1 MNAEANIGGSIMR
14 CIDVKSDQ
22 LCLNLVDKHLAW
34 FLLIAMRFLRLVK
47 SKFLMFL
54 LGALCLL
61 EALAM
66 TGCVYPV
73 GGAAVAVGPPPLLPG
88 PVVSVG
94 FYGTPAGYFYRD
106 RPVYI
111 HRGRPAYYVGPRRYY
126 FRPGP
131 RYHYRRGYRY
141 YY

>member
-54 LGALCLL
+54 LGAICLL

-73 GGAAVAVGPPPLLPG
+73 GRQPQWWRATSPTSRARGQRWLLWSSCG
-88 PVVSVG
+88 ILLS
-94 FYGTPAGYFYRD
+94 
-106 RPVYI
+106 
-111 HRGRPAYYVGPRRYY
+111 
-126 FRPGP
+126 
-131 RYHYRRGYRY
+131 
-141 YY
+141 

>member
-1 MNAEANIGGSIMR
+1 MR
-14 CIDVKSDQ
+14 V
-22 LCLNLVDKHLAW
+22 
-34 FLLIAMRFLRLVK
+34 LRLVK

-61 EALAM
+61 DALAM

-94 FYGTPAGYFYRD
+94 FYGAPAGYYYRN

-131 RYHYRRGYRY
+131 RYYHRRGYRY